1 MHQTLLTWLGT
12 PRPMHVQGG
21 LPTIASNLTS
31 PIYPI
36 NAQKTF
42 GGLSNVSVNS
52 TIGAS
57 P

>member
-1 MHQTLLTWLGT
+1 MQQTFLTWLGI

-21 LPTIASNLTS
+21 LLATTSNLTN

-42 GGLSNVSVNS
+42 GS
-52 TIGAS
+52 
-57 P
+57 